1 VGTASRVWLSL
12 AGFLL
17 IAGVVYL
24 ITSHEYA
31 GALLLLIGGVTFSYL
46 SLVGRSVV
54 RRAEKDTASSD
65 ADGEEEVHIPP
76 TIWPFAFSVA
86 GLIIAVGLIVSPWIL
101 AIGVL
106 AFATSA
112 AGWLRDIDRGHRR
125 PDRSEKGP

>member
-1 VGTASRVWLSL
+1 VSTATRVWLSL

-17 IAGVVYL
+17 IAGAVYL

-31 GALLLLIGGVTFSYL
+31 GAPLLLIGGATFSYL
-46 SLVGRSVV
+46 GIVGRSVL
-54 RRAEKDTASSD
+54 RRAEKDTANSD
-65 ADGEEEVHIPP
+65 AGEEEEVHIPP

-86 GLIIAVGLIVSPWIL
+86 GVIIAVGFIVSPWIL

-106 AFATSA
+106 AFAVSA
-112 AGWLRDIDRGHRR
+112 AGWLRDIARGHRR

>member
-1 VGTASRVWLSL
+1 MSTATRVWLSL

-17 IAGVVYL
+17 IAGAVYL

-46 SLVGRSVV
+46 GIVGRSVV
-54 RRAEKDTASSD
+54 RRAEKGIASSD
-65 ADGEEEVHIPP
+65 VEGVEEVHIPP

-86 GLIIAVGLIVSPWIL
+86 GLIIAVGFIVSPWIL

-106 AFATSA
+106 AFAVSA
-112 AGWLRDIDRGHRR
+112 AGWLRDIARGHRR
-125 PDRSEKGP
+125 PERSEEAP

>member
-1 VGTASRVWLSL
+1 MSTATRVWLSL

-17 IAGVVYL
+17 IAGAVYL

-31 GALLLLIGGVTFSYL
+31 GALLLLIGGATFSYL
-46 SLVGRSVV
+46 SLVGRSVL

-65 ADGEEEVHIPP
+65 AGGEEEVHVPP

-86 GLIIAVGLIVSPWIL
+86 GVIIAVGFIVSPWIL

-106 AFATSA
+106 AFAVSA
-112 AGWLRDIDRGHRR
+112 AGWLRDIARGHRR
-125 PDRSEKGP
+125 PDRSEKGR